1 MITTYRDN
9 AVLKSR
15 LLLNMALIWAG
26 SASIAVVI
34 LSALCFYAIKH
45 KQTHWLP
52 VCASSGFDIS
62 ESDYS
67 PSYIKEMAKKVIM
80 LRLTYNPE
88 TVESRF
94 TTLAHLIPAD
104 RQESFKKILDL
115 EAKTVKEKNI
125 SSVFYEDEI
134 AVDLNKGQV
143 KVKGYLNR
151 TSHGLQIKPKYKQ
164 YRLQFSFSNGVMW
177 PESVKEIND
186 EKN

>member
-1 MITTYRDN
+1 MNTTYRDN
-9 AVLKSR
+9 AILKSR
-15 LLLNMALIWAG
+15 ILLKMALLWAG
-26 SASIAVVI
+26 FASVAVLV
-34 LSALCFYAIKH
+34 LSGLCFYLLKH

-52 VCASSGFDIS
+52 VCVPSGFDIS

-67 PSYIKEMAKKVIM
+67 PSYLKEMAKKAIT

-94 TTLAHLIPAD
+94 TALVHLIPAD
-104 RQESFKKILDL
+104 RQEAFKKILDV
-115 EAKTVKEKNI
+115 EAKAVKEKNI

-134 AVDLNKGQV
+134 AMDLNRGQV
-143 KVKGYLNR
+143 KIKGTINR

-164 YRLQFSFSNGVMW
+164 YLLQFSFNNGVMW
-177 PESVKEIND
+177 LKSVKEITD